1 MSRYIAISALILSMV
16 TSVGQLFLFTDA
28 DEQVICGMIGVFVY
42 GVAVGKSKL
51 LHSSNLIAV
60 GSAVTAGI
68 ILGLLPPR
76 LRLGGAVD
84 CFVLFFPLVH
94 SVLLTVYLILG
105 SEMNVQAL
113 SDKTG
118 DEEG

>member
-1 MSRYIAISALILSMV
+1 MSRYIAISALILSVV
-16 TSVGQLFLFTDA
+16 TFVGQLFLFTHT
-28 DEQVICGMIGVFVY
+28 DEQVIWGMIGVFVY
-42 GVAVGKSKL
+42 GVGVGKSKL
-51 LHSSNLIAV
+51 FHSSNVIAV

-94 SVLLTVYLILG
+94 SVLLTIYLILG
-105 SEMNVQAL
+105 A
-113 SDKTG
+113 
-118 DEEG
+118 DELG